1 MNVSSIEPHWREEKE
16 ENFPSDIQVQIS
28 MNTDQNITGNGVIFF
43 CLISDKMYNYCTI
56 IILYL
61 LLTTLFE

>member
-28 MNTDQNITGNGVIFF
+28 MNTDQNITGKGVIFF
-43 CLISDKMYNYCTI
+43 CLIQ
-56 IILYL
+56 
-61 LLTTLFE
+61 